1 MNPIVMIEVLEL
13 IIENDVTIIYENFV
27 DTISLIAS
35 VSMYFIANSD
45 LKTQF
50 IQLIIR
56 ILNLAQKSWNKNEKK
71 ITSE

>member
-13 IIENDVTIIYENFV
+13 IIENDITIIYENFV

-45 LKTQF
+45 LKT
-50 IQLIIR
+50 
-56 ILNLAQKSWNKNEKK
+56 
-71 ITSE
+71 